1 MQSMSRVEL
10 YAAIRRDSRV
20 DGLSSRDLAGK
31 YRVGRRTVALALS
44 SAWPEPRKK
53 LPPRESRLDRHKEAI
68 DRILRADLDA
78 PRKQRH
84 TTKRI
89 FDRLTAEH
97 DGDGIS
103 YPMVRAYVA
112 GRKPEIWVEA
122 GRGPPQVFIPQTH
135 QPGQDAEVDF
145 GDVYIDLA
153 GVRTLC
159 YMFVFRLSFSGKA
172 VHRVSASEG
181 QEAFFEGHAHAFSV
195 LGGVPA
201 GKVRYDN
208 LTSAVARVL
217 GFTRVRMET
226 DRWTAF
232 RSWAGLDA
240 FYCQPGLQGAHEKGG
255 VEGEVGRFRRNHLVP
270 VPRVSTIAELN
281 ALLDAW
287 DQEDEGRRIADRTR
301 TVGEFFAI
309 ERPLLAPL
317 PPEAFE
323 TGRLLTPRVDRYA
336 QVTVRMNRYSVPAG
350 LIGRQVRVLLHASD
364 LVVYDGRA
372 EVARHE
378 RLAGRGG
385 SRLELDHYLEG
396 LLRKPGALPGARVL
410 DQARAAGRFTPVHDA
425 WWAAARTAHGDAAG
439 TRALVEVL
447 LLHRRMARAA
457 KLVNELVE
465 AADDKQLTKTI
476 ARYGRV
482 DLLCIDELGYMEL
495 DRRGAE
501 LLFQVL
507 TEREE
512 KNSMAIASNEN
523 FSGWTKT
530 FTDPRLCAAIV
541 DRLTFGGNIIETGTD
556 SYRLAQTR
564 ARAGHAA
571 S

>member
-1 MQSMSRVEL
+1 MQSVSRVEL

-20 DGLSSRDLAGK
+20 DGLSSRDLARK

-44 SAWPEPRKK
+44 SAWPGPRKK
-53 LPPRESRLDRHKEAI
+53 LPPRKSRLDRHKEAI

-89 FDRLTAEH
+89 FDRLMAEH
-97 DGDGIS
+97 DAEGIS

-135 QPGQDAEVDF
+135 RPGQDAEVDF

-181 QEAFFEGHAHAFSV
+181 QEAFFEGHVHAFSM

-217 GFTRVRMET
+217 GFTRARVET

-255 VEGEVGRFRRNHLVP
+255 VEGEVGRFRRNHMVP
-270 VPRVSTIAELN
+270 VPQVSTIAELN
-281 ALLDAW
+281 ALLDVW

-301 TVGEFFAI
+301 TVGEFFAL

-323 TGRLLTPRVDRYA
+323 TGRVFTPRVDRYA

-396 LLRKPGALPGARVL
+396 LLRKPGALPGATVL
-410 DQARAAGRFTPVHDA
+410 EQARAAGRFTAVHDA
-425 WWAAARTAHGDAAG
+425 WWAAARAAHGDAAG

-447 LLHRRMARAA
+447 LLHRRMAHEHVVAGIAAALRAGA
-457 KLVNELVE
+457 MTADVVAMEARK
-465 AADDKQLTKTI
+465 AADAGPPVTAAQP
-476 ARYGRV
+476 
-482 DLLCIDELGYMEL
+482 DEIPQPPPVTSLAE
-495 DRRGAE
+495 RR
-501 LLFQVL
+501 L
-507 TEREE
+507 
-512 KNSMAIASNEN
+512 
-523 FSGWTKT
+523 
-530 FTDPRLCAAIV
+530 AA
-541 DRLTFGGNIIETGTD
+541 LPTD
-556 SYRLAQTR
+556 SRPLPSVAAYDQLLRRPRPPATR
-564 ARAGHAA
+564 PA
-571 S
+571 SQRDPS

>member
-1 MQSMSRVEL
+1 MSRVEL

-20 DGLSSRDLAGK
+20 DGLSSRELAGK
-31 YRVGRRTVALALS
+31 YRVGRRVVALALS

-53 LPPRESRLDRHKEAI
+53 LPPRASRLDPWKAEI

-84 TTKRI
+84 TTRRV
-89 FDRLTAEH
+89 FERLVAEH
-97 DGDGIS
+97 GADGIS
-103 YPMVRAYVA
+103 YSMVRAYVA
-112 GRKPEIWVEA
+112 ARKPEIWVEA
-122 GRGPPQVFIPQTH
+122 GRGPPQVFIPQVR

-145 GDVYIDLA
+145 GDIYVDLA
-153 GVRTLC
+153 GIRTLC

-172 VHRVSASEG
+172 VHRISASEG
-181 QEAFFEGHAHAFSV
+181 QEAFLEGHAHAFSV

-217 GFTRVRMET
+217 GFTRARVET

-270 VPRVSTIAELN
+270 VPQAATLAELN
-281 ALLDAW
+281 ARLDAW
-287 DQEDEGRRIADRTR
+287 DLEDEQRRISDRTR

-317 PPEAFE
+317 PLEAFE
-323 TGRLLTPRVDRYA
+323 TGRVLTPRVDRYA
-336 QVTVRMNRYSVPAG
+336 QVTVRMNRYSVPVR
-350 LIGRQVRVLLHASD
+350 LIGRPVRVLLHASE
-364 LVVYDGRA
+364 LVIYDGRA

-378 RLAGRGG
+378 RLSTRGG
-385 SRLELDHYLEG
+385 SRLDLDHYLEG
-396 LLRKPGALPGARVL
+396 LLRKPGALPGATVL

-425 WWAAARTAHGDAAG
+425 WWAAARAAHGDTAG

-447 LLHRRMARAA
+447 LLHRRMAHDHVVAGIAAALRAGA
-457 KLVNELVE
+457 MTADVVAMEARK
-465 AADDKQLTKTI
+465 AADADRPGTPAPHGEILEPSPVTSLTQ
-476 ARYGRV
+476 R
-482 DLLCIDELGYMEL
+482 
-495 DRRGAE
+495 
-501 LLFQVL
+501 
-507 TEREE
+507 
-512 KNSMAIASNEN
+512 
-523 FSGWTKT
+523 
-530 FTDPRLCAAIV
+530 
-541 DRLTFGGNIIETGTD
+541 
-556 SYRLAQTR
+556 RLAALPADTR
-564 ARAGHAA
+564 PLPSVAAYDQLLRHARPPAVRPA
-571 S
+571 SQGDRS

>member
-1 MQSMSRVEL
+1 MQSLSRVEL
-10 YAAIRRDSRV
+10 FAAIRRDSRV
-20 DGLSSRDLAGK
+20 EGLSSRDLARK
-31 YRVGRRTVALALS
+31 YTVGRRTVALALS

-53 LPPRESRLDRHKEAI
+53 LPPRQSRLDPCKEVI

-84 TTKRI
+84 TTRRI
-89 FDRLTAEH
+89 FDRLVAEH
-97 DGDGIS
+97 DADGIS

-145 GDVYIDLA
+145 GDVFIDLA

-172 VHRVSASEG
+172 VHRISVSEG
-181 QEAFFEGHAHAFSV
+181 QEAFFEGHVHAFNV

-217 GFTRVRMET
+217 GFTRARVET
-226 DRWTAF
+226 ERWTAF
-232 RSWAGLDA
+232 RSWAALDA

-255 VEGEVGRFRRNHLVP
+255 VEGEVGRFRRNHMVP
-270 VPRVSTIAELN
+270 VPQVGTLAEMN
-281 ALLDAW
+281 ALLDVW
-287 DQEDEGRRIADRTR
+287 DQEDEQRRIADRTR

-317 PPEAFE
+317 PQEAFE
-323 TGRLLTPRVDRYA
+323 TGRLLTPRADRYA
-336 QVTVRMNRYSVPAG
+336 QVGVRMNRYSVPMR
-350 LIGRQVRVLLHASD
+350 LIGRQVRVLLHASE
-364 LVVYDGRA
+364 LVVYDGRT

-378 RLAGRGG
+378 RLGGRGG

-396 LLRKPGALPGARVL
+396 LLRKPGALPGATVL
-410 DQARAAGRFTPVHDA
+410 EQARAAGRFTPVHDA

-447 LLHRRMARAA
+447 LLHRRMAFEHVAA
-457 KLVNELVE
+457 GIAAALQAGAMTADVVAMEARK
-465 AADDKQLTKTI
+465 AADADTPGTTAHHDDIPQPSPVTSLTS
-476 ARYGRV
+476 R
-482 DLLCIDELGYMEL
+482 
-495 DRRGAE
+495 
-501 LLFQVL
+501 
-507 TEREE
+507 
-512 KNSMAIASNEN
+512 
-523 FSGWTKT
+523 
-530 FTDPRLCAAIV
+530 
-541 DRLTFGGNIIETGTD
+541 
-556 SYRLAQTR
+556 RLAALPAD
-564 ARAGHAA
+564 ARPLPSVAA
-571 S
+571 YDQLLRYPRPSATHPASQKDLP

>member
-10 YAAIRRDSRV
+10 FAAIRRDSRV
-20 DGLSSRDLAGK
+20 DGLSGRDLAQK
-31 YRVGRRTVALALS
+31 YKVGRRTVALALS
-44 SAWPEPRKK
+44 SVWPEPRKQ
-53 LPPRESRLDRHKEAI
+53 LPPRRSRLDPCKEVI

-89 FDRLTAEH
+89 FDRLLAEH
-97 DGDGIS
+97 GADGIS

-122 GRGPPQVFIPQTH
+122 GRGPPRVFIPQSH

-172 VHRVSASEG
+172 VHRVFASEG
-181 QEAFFEGHAHAFSV
+181 QEAFFEGHVHAFNV

-217 GFTRVRMET
+217 GFTRARVET

-232 RSWAGLDA
+232 RSWAGLEA

-270 VPRVSTIAELN
+270 VPQAGTLAELN
-281 ALLDAW
+281 ALIDTW
-287 DQEDEGRRIADRTR
+287 DLEDEQRRIADRTR
-301 TVGEFFAI
+301 TIGEFFAM

-317 PPEAFE
+317 PQEAFE
-323 TGRLLTPRVDRYA
+323 TGRVFTPRADRYA
-336 QVTVRMNRYSVPAG
+336 QVTVRMNRYSVPMR
-350 LIGRQVRVLLHASD
+350 LIGHQVRVLLHASE
-364 LVVYDGRA
+364 LVVFDGRT

-396 LLRKPGALPGARVL
+396 LLRKPGALPGATVL
-410 DQARAAGRFTPVHDA
+410 EQARAAGRFTPVHDA
-425 WWAAARTAHGDAAG
+425 WWAAARTAHGDTAG

-447 LLHRRMARAA
+447 LLHRRMAHAHVIAGIAAALRAGA
-457 KLVNELVE
+457 MTADVVAMEARK
-465 AADDKQLTKTI
+465 AADADTPGAAPQHDEIPQPSPVTSLT
-476 ARYGRV
+476 GR
-482 DLLCIDELGYMEL
+482 
-495 DRRGAE
+495 
-501 LLFQVL
+501 
-507 TEREE
+507 
-512 KNSMAIASNEN
+512 
-523 FSGWTKT
+523 
-530 FTDPRLCAAIV
+530 
-541 DRLTFGGNIIETGTD
+541 
-556 SYRLAQTR
+556 RLATLPADTR
-564 ARAGHAA
+564 PLPSVAAYDQLLRHPRPPAARPAIQGD
-571 S
+571 SP

>member
-20 DGLSSRDLAGK
+20 HGLSSRDLAGK
-31 YRVGRRTVALALS
+31 YRVGRR
-44 SAWPEPRKK
+44 
-53 LPPRESRLDRHKEAI
+53 
-68 DRILRADLDA
+68 
-78 PRKQRH
+78 
-84 TTKRI
+84 
-89 FDRLTAEH
+89 
-97 DGDGIS
+97 
-103 YPMVRAYVA
+103 
-112 GRKPEIWVEA
+112 
-122 GRGPPQVFIPQTH
+122 TH

-217 GFTRVRMET
+217 GFTRARVET

-270 VPRVSTIAELN
+270 VPQVSTIAELN

-301 TVGEFFAI
+301 TVGEFFAM

-323 TGRLLTPRVDRYA
+323 TGRMFTPRVDRYA
-336 QVTVRMNRYSVPAG
+336 QVTVRMNHYSVPAG

-410 DQARAAGRFTPVHDA
+410 EQARAAGRFTPVHDA

-447 LLHRRMARAA
+447 LLHRRMAHEHVVAGIAAALRAGA
-457 KLVNELVE
+457 MTADVVAMEARK
-465 AADDKQLTKTI
+465 AADASPPGAAAQPGEIPRPSPVASLT
-476 ARYGRV
+476 GR
-482 DLLCIDELGYMEL
+482 
-495 DRRGAE
+495 
-501 LLFQVL
+501 
-507 TEREE
+507 
-512 KNSMAIASNEN
+512 
-523 FSGWTKT
+523 
-530 FTDPRLCAAIV
+530 
-541 DRLTFGGNIIETGTD
+541 
-556 SYRLAQTR
+556 RLAALPADSRPLPSVAAYDQLLRRPRPPATR
-564 ARAGHAA
+564 PA
-571 S
+571 SQGDQI

>member
-1 MQSMSRVEL
+1 MSRVEL

-20 DGLSSRDLAGK
+20 DGLSSRELAGK
-31 YRVGRRTVALALS
+31 YRVGRRVVALALS

-53 LPPRESRLDRHKEAI
+53 LPPRASRLDPCKAAI

-84 TTKRI
+84 TVTRI
-89 FDRLTAEH
+89 FDRLAAEPEA
-97 DGDGIS
+97 DGIS
-103 YPMVRAYVA
+103 YAMVRAYVA
-112 GRKPEIWVEA
+112 VRKPEIWAEA
-122 GRGPPQVFIPQTH
+122 GRGPPQAFILQAH

-145 GDVYIDLA
+145 GDVYVDLA

-172 VHRVSASEG
+172 VHRISASEG

-217 GFTRVRMET
+217 GFTRARVET

-270 VPRVSTIAELN
+270 VPQAATLAELN
-281 ALLDAW
+281 ARLDAW
-287 DQEDEGRRIADRTR
+287 DLEDEQRRISDRAR

-317 PPEAFE
+317 PLEAFE
-323 TGRLLTPRVDRYA
+323 TGRVLTPRVDRYA
-336 QVTVRMNRYSVPAG
+336 QVTVRMNRYSVPVR
-350 LIGRQVRVLLHASD
+350 LIGRQVRVLLHASE
-364 LVVYDGRA
+364 LVIYDGRA
-372 EVARHE
+372 QVARHE
-378 RLAGRGG
+378 RLPGRGG
-385 SRLELDHYLEG
+385 SRLDLDHYLEA
-396 LLRKPGALPGARVL
+396 LLRKPGALPGATVL

-425 WWAAARTAHGDAAG
+425 WWAAARAGHGDAAG

-447 LLHRRMARAA
+447 LLHRRMAHEHVVAGIAAALRAGA
-457 KLVNELVE
+457 MTADVVAMEARK
-465 AADDKQLTKTI
+465 AADADQPGTGAPPGEILPPSPVTSLTQ
-476 ARYGRV
+476 R
-482 DLLCIDELGYMEL
+482 
-495 DRRGAE
+495 
-501 LLFQVL
+501 
-507 TEREE
+507 
-512 KNSMAIASNEN
+512 
-523 FSGWTKT
+523 
-530 FTDPRLCAAIV
+530 
-541 DRLTFGGNIIETGTD
+541 
-556 SYRLAQTR
+556 RLAALPADSRPLPSVAAYDQLLR
-564 ARAGHAA
+564 HPRPPAARPA
-571 S
+571 SQGDSS

>member
-1 MQSMSRVEL
+1 MRSMSRVEL

-20 DGLSSRDLAGK
+20 DGLSSRDLARK

-53 LPPRESRLDRHKEAI
+53 LPPRKSRLDRHKEAI

-89 FDRLTAEH
+89 FDRLMAEH
-97 DGDGIS
+97 DADRDGIS

-112 GRKPEIWVEA
+112 VRKPEVWVEA

-135 QPGQDAEVDF
+135 RPGEDAEVDF

-181 QEAFFEGHAHAFSV
+181 QEAFFEGHVHAFNV

-217 GFTRVRMET
+217 GFTRARVET

-270 VPRVSTIAELN
+270 VPQVSTIAELN
-281 ALLDAW
+281 ARLDVW
-287 DQEDEGRRIADRTR
+287 DQEDEERRIADRTR

-309 ERPLLAPL
+309 EKPLLAPL

-323 TGRLLTPRVDRYA
+323 TGRMFTPRVDRYA
-336 QVTVRMNRYSVPAG
+336 QVTVRMNRYSVPMR
-350 LIGRQVRVLLHASD
+350 LIGHQVRVLLHASD

-372 EVARHE
+372 EVARHQ

-396 LLRKPGALPGARVL
+396 LLRKPGALPGATVL
-410 DQARAAGRFTPVHDA
+410 EQARAAGRFTPVHDA
-425 WWAAARTAHGDAAG
+425 WWAAARTGHGDAAG

-447 LLHRRMARAA
+447 LLHRRMAHEHVVAGIAAALRAGA
-457 KLVNELVE
+457 MTADVVAMEARK
-465 AADDKQLTKTI
+465 AADADTPVTAAQ
-476 ARYGRV
+476 R
-482 DLLCIDELGYMEL
+482 DEIP
-495 DRRGAE
+495 
-501 LLFQVL
+501 QPSPVTSL
-507 TEREE
+507 TER
-512 KNSMAIASNEN
+512 
-523 FSGWTKT
+523 
-530 FTDPRLCAAIV
+530 
-541 DRLTFGGNIIETGTD
+541 
-556 SYRLAQTR
+556 RLAALPADSRPLPSVAAYDQLLRRPRPPATR
-564 ARAGHAA
+564 PA
-571 S
+571 SQGDPS

>member
-20 DGLSSRDLAGK
+20 DGLSSRELARK

-53 LPPRESRLDRHKEAI
+53 LPPRKSRLDRHKDAT

-89 FDRLTAEH
+89 FDRLVAEH
-97 DGDGIS
+97 VGDGIS

-122 GRGPPQVFIPQTH
+122 GRGPPQVFIPQAH

-181 QEAFFEGHAHAFSV
+181 QEAFFEGHVHAFSV

-208 LTSAVARVL
+208 LTSAVSRVL
-217 GFTRVRMET
+217 GFTRARVET

-270 VPRVSTIAELN
+270 VSQVGTIAELN
-281 ALLDAW
+281 ALLDVW

-309 ERPLLAPL
+309 ERPLLVPL

-323 TGRLLTPRVDRYA
+323 TGRVFTPRVDRYA

-396 LLRKPGALPGARVL
+396 LLRKPGALPGATVL
-410 DQARAAGRFTPVHDA
+410 EQARAAGRFTPVHDA

-447 LLHRRMARAA
+447 LLHRRMAHEHVVAGIAAALRAGSMTA
-457 KLVNELVE
+457 DVVAMEARK
-465 AADDKQLTKTI
+465 AADTSPP
-476 ARYGRV
+476 
-482 DLLCIDELGYMEL
+482 
-495 DRRGAE
+495 GAAAQPE
-501 LLFQVL
+501 ETPRPSPVASL
-507 TEREE
+507 TER
-512 KNSMAIASNEN
+512 
-523 FSGWTKT
+523 
-530 FTDPRLCAAIV
+530 
-541 DRLTFGGNIIETGTD
+541 
-556 SYRLAQTR
+556 RLAALPADSRPLPSVAAYDQLLRRPRPPATR
-564 ARAGHAA
+564 PA
-571 S
+571 SQGDQL